1 MIEALIEDVFGHQK
15 VVGTPVRFL
24 PLDGV
29 NNREF
34 VTLSQASQALFR
46 HTARPFAPPTKAC
59 PMHIPLKSALL
70 ALFLGAALLPVA
82 VQAAP
87 AGLKVSLLGGKL
99 AFTLPAGYVKDEM
112 PEIDAKARAEGV
124 SGAMYTQQAEKRVLI
139 VTETPIPVGVE
150 ASDDDAQVLDELT
163 AAALTQQGTSYQNV
177 QRLGEQ
183 RIVKDNGLGVR
194 QLDASATLG
203 GAEVLST
210 TLLAASGK
218 RSAVLNV
225 ISSARN
231 PAAHEAAVKAVIGR

>member
-1 MIEALIEDVFGHQK
+1 MKVFAM
-15 VVGTPVRFL
+15 
-24 PLDGV
+24 
-29 NNREF
+29 
-34 VTLSQASQALFR
+34 S
-46 HTARPFAPPTKAC
+46 
-59 PMHIPLKSALL
+59 IPRVKSALL
-70 ALFLGAALLPVA
+70 ALLLSA
-82 VQAAP
+82 TLVQAQAHAAP

-99 AFTLPAGYVKDEM
+99 AFTLPAGYIKDEM
-112 PEIDAKARAEGV
+112 SEVDAKARAEGV
-124 SGAMYTQQAEKRVLI
+124 SGAMYSHRTEKRVLI

-163 AAALTQQGTSYQNV
+163 AAALTQQGTSYENV

-183 RIVKDNGLGVR
+183 RTVKHNGLGVR

-225 ISSARN
+225 ISSAKD
-231 PAAHEAAVKAVIGR
+231 PKAHEAAVKMVIGQ

>member
-1 MIEALIEDVFGHQK
+1 M
-15 VVGTPVRFL
+15 
-24 PLDGV
+24 
-29 NNREF
+29 
-34 VTLSQASQALFR
+34 S
-46 HTARPFAPPTKAC
+46 
-59 PMHIPLKSALL
+59 IPRVKSALL
-70 ALFLGAALLPVA
+70 ALLLSATLVQA
-82 VQAAP
+82 QAQAAP

-99 AFTLPAGYVKDEM
+99 AFTLPAGYIKDEM
-112 PEIDAKARAEGV
+112 PEVDAKARAEGV
-124 SGAMYTQQAEKRVLI
+124 SGAMYSHRTEKRVLI

-163 AAALTQQGTSYQNV
+163 AAALTQQGTSYENV

-183 RIVKDNGLGVR
+183 RIVKHNGLGVR

-225 ISSARN
+225 ISSAKD
-231 PAAHEAAVKAVIGR
+231 PKAHEAAVKMVIGQ

>member
-1 MIEALIEDVFGHQK
+1 MF
-15 VVGTPVRFL
+15 
-24 PLDGV
+24 
-29 NNREF
+29 
-34 VTLSQASQALFR
+34 
-46 HTARPFAPPTKAC
+46 
-59 PMHIPLKSALL
+59 IPLKSVVLALL
-70 ALFLGAALLPVA
+70 LSTSLAPLA
-82 VQAAP
+82 VQAETRGKPAKTAP
-87 AGLKVSLLGGKL
+87 AELKVSLLGGKL